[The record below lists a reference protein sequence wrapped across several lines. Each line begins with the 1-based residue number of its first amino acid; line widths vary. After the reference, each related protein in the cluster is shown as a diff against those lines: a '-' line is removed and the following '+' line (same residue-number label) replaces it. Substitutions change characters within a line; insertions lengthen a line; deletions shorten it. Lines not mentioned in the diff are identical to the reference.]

1 MGKKDKTGILDEYE
15 KLKNEIIFDKV
26 NDVFRF
32 KPKNFI
38 SALNEI
44 GFEYHEDDFDEA
56 EMEERIAKP
65 KNQNQQDLVVYFE
78 GEQDV
83 SDSIMAMFLAERNA
97 EYPNFP
103 LFRKY
108 FRIANQNLKAL
119 LLHCLDCYP
128 TRTDLLADLAYFH
141 EFENIL
147 TLLIE
152 YFILAC
158 EKETDMEKF
167 TELAQDF
174 YYSTNSD
181 GYEALLALQD
191 IFEPGTDKRKIVDY
205 LITEEDETY
214 DSVIPM

>member
-1 MGKKDKTGILDEYE
+1 MGKKDKTDILDEYK
-15 KLKNEIIFDKV
+15 KLKDEIIFDKV
-26 NDVFRF
+26 NDVFRS

-38 SALNEI
+38 SALDEI
-44 GFEYHEDDFDEA
+44 GFEYREDDFDEA

-65 KNQNQQDLVVYFE
+65 ENKNQQELVAYFE

-97 EYPNFP
+97 EHPNFP
-103 LFRKY
+103 LFSKY
-108 FRIANQNLKAL
+108 FRKANQNLKAL
-119 LLHCLDCYP
+119 LLYCLDRYP

-152 YFILAC
+152 YYILAC
-158 EKETDMEKF
+158 EKEKDMEKF

-174 YYSTNSD
+174 YYSTSPD

-191 IFEPGTDKRKIVDY
+191 IFEPATDKRKIVDY
-205 LITEEDETY
+205 LITEEDETD
-214 DSVIPM
+214 DSVILM

>member
-1 MGKKDKTGILDEYE
+1 MGKKDITGILDEYK
-15 KLKNEIIFDKV
+15 KLKDEIIFDKV
-26 NDVFRF
+26 KDVFRS

-38 SALNEI
+38 QVLDEI
-44 GFEYHEDDFDEA
+44 GFEYRDDDFDEE

-65 KNQNQQDLVVYFE
+65 ENQNQKDLVAFFE
-78 GEQDV
+78 GEKDV
-83 SDSIMAMFLAERNA
+83 SESIMAIFLAERNA
-97 EYPNFP
+97 EHPNFP

-108 FRIANQNLKAL
+108 FKTANQNLKAL
-119 LLHCLDCYP
+119 LLYCLDRYP

-141 EFENIL
+141 EFQNIL

-152 YFILAC
+152 YYILAC

-167 TELAQDF
+167 TEIAQDF
-174 YYSTNSD
+174 YYSTSPD

-205 LITEEDETY
+205 LITEEDEAV
-214 DSVIPM
+214 DSMIPM